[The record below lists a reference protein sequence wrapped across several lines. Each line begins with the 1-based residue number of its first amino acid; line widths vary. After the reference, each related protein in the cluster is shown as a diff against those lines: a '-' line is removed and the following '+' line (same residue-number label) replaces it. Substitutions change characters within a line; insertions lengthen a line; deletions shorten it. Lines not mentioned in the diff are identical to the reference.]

1 MTPSAT
7 FPAQVRSGDTVQWI
21 HASDDYSSA
30 DGWDLVVNLV
40 TSAAAVPVV
49 GVPQADGTWLCTL
62 AAAANT
68 LAAGHATW
76 AAIITRSDERHT
88 AETGTFTVLP
98 DLAAA
103 GGRDTRSHV
112 RRVLDAVHL
121 ALEGQASQVEAEL
134 TVGDKAVK
142 YMSHKELLDL
152 RREYS
157 ALLTAEV
164 NRERVRRGGRAR
176 NNVRVRF

>member
-1 MTPSAT
+1 MTPAAT
-7 FPAQVRSGDTVQWI
+7 FPTEIRSGDTVHWR
-21 HASDDYSSA
+21 HASDDYSSG
-30 DGWDLVVNLV
+30 DGWDLVINLV
-40 TSAAAVPVV
+40 TAAATVPVA
-49 GVPQADGTWLCTL
+49 GVPQADGSWLCTL

-76 AAIITRSDERHT
+76 AAVITRPDERHT
-88 AETGTFTVLP
+88 VETGTFVVLP
-98 DLAAA
+98 DLTAA

-112 RRVLDAVHL
+112 RRVLDNVQL
-121 ALEGQASQVEAEL
+121 AIEGKASQVEAEL

-157 ALLTAEV
+157 ALWAAEV
-164 NRERVRRGGRAR
+164 DRERVRRGGRSR
-176 NNVRVRF
+176 NKVRVQF